1 MEFDLA
7 QLWDKYDHLVFGMG
21 RRIIYAALIVI
32 GGKIVIQISR
42 RLIQRAVTG
51 KIKADETLASV
62 LRAVIQY
69 AVIIVCLIMILDIF
83 GVNTAGLIALLGA
96 AGVAIGFALK
106 DTLSNIAAG
115 IIILILRPFRR
126 GDFIECGSVS
136 GTIREMRLF
145 TTIME
150 TADGVFISAPNSNFW
165 GVPLKN
171 YSRNS
176 KRRLDVTVAISYADS
191 IDAAFQILQGIINE
205 QQRFLKDPPAQV
217 MVQSLGESG
226 TGITL
231 RAWVHS
237 SVYWPVYWDQMKN
250 VKEKIQEA
258 GLTIALPRRE
268 LHLVKDGRDFP
279 AVREA

>member
-1 MEFDLA
+1 MEFDFA

-21 RRIIYAALIVI
+21 RRIIIAVLIVI
-32 GGKIVIQISR
+32 GGKIVINISR

-62 LRAVIQY
+62 LRALIQY
-69 AVIIVCLIMILDIF
+69 GVIIVCLIMILDVF

-115 IIILILRPFRR
+115 IIILLLRPFHK
-126 GDFIECGSVS
+126 GDFVECGPIS
-136 GTIREMRLF
+136 GTVREVRLF

-150 TADGVFISAPNSNFW
+150 TGDGVFISAPNSNFW

-171 YSRNS
+171 YSRNP
-176 KRRLDVTVAISYADS
+176 RRRMDITVTISFTDS
-191 IDAAFQILQGIINE
+191 IDAAFQVLSGIIREEN
-205 QQRFLKDPPAQV
+205 RFLKEPPAQV

-226 TGITL
+226 IGVTL
-231 RAWVHS
+231 RAWVHTS
-237 SVYWPVYWDQMKN
+237 GYWTVYWDQMKN

-258 GLTIALPRRE
+258 GLTIAIPRRE
-268 LHLVKDGRDFP
+268 LHLVQ
-279 AVREA
+279 